1 MFEFDENT
9 IENASAEAIKDES
22 VEAFD
27 DFEISSE
34 DIQAVESA
42 IEDAEDKA
50 ENAGELA
57 DELTDEAEELVEE
70 AAGDV
75 AEDIEEPVITEE
87 NEFAEEA
94 AEEIIEETEEI
105 SDEVDEIAEEAA
117 EEVIEETE
125 ENSDEVDEIA
135 EEAAEE
141 AIEETEEISDEVDEI
156 PEEAAEEVI
165 EEPGEISDEVDE
177 IPEEAAE
184 EVIEETDDIP
194 EETADEIA
202 GFITN
207 EDGELTAV
215 PESDVTED
223 AEDISDDSME
233 YEELVDESIEEVT
246 GDDDITSAFTDLDSA
261 IDNAEQIDDVV
272 SEGFEFDENFEISG
286 SIPQDTEDTEETAG
300 TEEPDEDDYL
310 DYDDNIPRRK
320 KIVSGKAAVIT
331 MLVSGFVTIGIIVCV
346 FWLGVKLQKDTGI
359 SVVSYSDRFNACDV
373 NDFSFSEMLN
383 VTPVSFSDE
392 ESKLSDHD
400 IKDLKGGKTV
410 AKFDGMVNIKAN
422 TRFGKIVSMD
432 ISFDKSID
440 DIPDPSINSL
450 VLLGSSLS
458 GLFDGIDSGTMAFLF
473 SYNSSVIS
481 CVKSPE
487 KGENVYYFESD
498 GLVIYTDH
506 SKRLETGKVSDLKVH
521 VENQDTNYI
530 HMDKLDFSWLPFNL
544 SSDDKKDTSV
554 SSNDEVVQT
563 SSEIISGTDTD

>member
-94 AEEIIEETEEI
+94 AEEIIEE
-105 SDEVDEIAEEAA
+105 
-117 EEVIEETE
+117 
-125 ENSDEVDEIA
+125 
-135 EEAAEE
+135 
-141 AIEETEEISDEVDEI
+141 
-156 PEEAAEEVI
+156 
-165 EEPGEISDEVDE
+165 PGEISDEVDE

-246 GDDDITSAFTDLDSA
+246 GDDDIASAFTDLDSA

-286 SIPQDTEDTEETAG
+286 SIPQETEDTEETAG

-310 DYDDNIPRRK
+310 DYDDNTPRRK

-331 MLVSGFVTIGIIVCV
+331 MLVTGFVTIGIIVCV
-346 FWLGVKLQKDTGI
+346 FWIGVKLQKDTGI

-392 ESKLSDHD
+392 ESKLSDQD